1 LKKKIISIKNNRMK
15 KVKRKTFTYLRNAI
29 TFLFYWQE
37 PKQEKVVTKLSF
49 EPVPS

>member
-1 LKKKIISIKNNRMK
+1 MKNSRMK

-37 PKQEKVVTKLSF
+37 PKQEKVDTKLSF
-49 EPVPS
+49 GSAPS